1 MNKKNSNYGGKREG
15 AGRKPTNTK
24 QLSLKVP
31 IQIINGLNEKYPSVK
46 ERNIKII
53 EVLKRL
59 SK

>member
-1 MNKKNSNYGGKREG
+1 MSNNHGGKREG

-31 IQIINGLNEKYPSVK
+31 IPIIEALNEKFPEIK

-53 EVLKRL
+53 EVLKKL